1 MYIQIEATP
10 NDNALKFLVEDLY
23 HETEITSSNIPDD
36 APEFVKKIFEMSE
49 IEKIFITADFITI
62 IKREKDLWEP
72 LKPIIFQILLE
83 AKMNPANKPA
93 RSEEVIDYSNLDEIS
108 KQIIELLDERI
119 KPAVNMDGG
128 DISFVKFDLESGI
141 VYVKLKGSCS
151 GCPSSKITL
160 QSGIKRTLQHYIPEV
175 SDVAEA

>member
-1 MYIQIEATP
+1 MKLSIFFNYHKKNWNE
-10 NDNALKFLVEDLY
+10 KEFL
-23 HETEITSSNIPDD
+23 
-36 APEFVKKIFEMSE
+36 
-49 IEKIFITADFITI
+49 I
-62 IKREKDLWEP
+62 ILFR
-72 LKPIIFQILLE
+72 
-83 AKMNPANKPA
+83 
-93 RSEEVIDYSNLDEIS
+93 DEIS